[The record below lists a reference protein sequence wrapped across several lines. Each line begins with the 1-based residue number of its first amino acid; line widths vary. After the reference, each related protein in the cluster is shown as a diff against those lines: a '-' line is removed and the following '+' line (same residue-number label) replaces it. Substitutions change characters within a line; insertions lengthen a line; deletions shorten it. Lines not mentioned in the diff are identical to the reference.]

1 MDCRQAEPLLAT
13 WLDGPGCLGGIEE
26 VEVEAHVA
34 ACASCGR
41 HVSTLRTIQ
50 EQVRA
55 MPKPALPEDFRRKL
69 HLALAAEPVPVRPWH
84 VRLLSGLNL
93 PSLALGA
100 ASAAALTF
108 FLWRPPGPGIVLEAT
123 AVPVGQDV
131 AVQVAFEV
139 QEDVRDVTFDVRLPE
154 GLRFVDGR
162 GRDLPESQVTWQGEL
177 RKGRTVVPIA
187 VRGLQPGRWEIT
199 AVVRKDRSIRETH
212 IVLPVTGDGT
222 RQVPGKQGGDA

>member
-13 WLDGPGCLGGIEE
+13 WMDGSGSLGSPEE
-26 VEVEAHVA
+26 VEVEGHV
-34 ACASCGR
+34 ASCGSCR
-41 HVSTLRTIQ
+41 GHLAELRALQ
-50 EQVRA
+50 EQVRL
-55 MPKPALPEDFRRKL
+55 MPTPSLPDDFRQRF
-69 HLALAAEPVPVRPWH
+69 HLALAAEPLPVRPWH
-84 VRLLSGLNL
+84 RRLRDGLNW

-100 ASAAALTF
+100 VSAAALTF
-108 FLWRPPGPGIVLEAT
+108 FLWRAPDPGIILEAK

-154 GLRFVDGR
+154 GLRFVDAKGH
-162 GRDLPESQVTWQGEL
+162 DVVETHVTWQGEL

-187 VRGLQPGRWEIT
+187 VRALQPGRWEIT

-212 IVLPVTGDGT
+212 IVLPVT
-222 RQVPGKQGGDA
+222 QPGQTLKPAHQGGDA